1 MAQYISVKNTSS
13 RKFAIA
19 IITAICVLFLSFVF
33 SFADDSGKCY
43 YYEGLGSSDTPTKAT
58 VFNTGNVY
66 MTYSTGVAYFASAF
80 ECHYA
85 FYDNGTAVGIVLG
98 VEEIN
103 GNKFFN
109 AQIPDSEI
117 QSNSISGNASV
128 LNFSQYSNGYYFA
141 TTSRNKANGNTE
153 LSSWIEPYA
162 SVDDAV
168 SALAYGIEFGFEDE
182 GSFWSGSATVSVE
195 AGCVAYILVDGGTA
209 TLTTTFPELS
219 KLSRPLWTS
228 GSTYSFENDLP
239 SSGKVFSST
248 SGTLIDWLIPASAK
262 TDLLGRSYQG
272 GRPLSDL
279 PSGQY
284 LVVYNPV
291 YRGYDDKG
299 VGIMSPTIYV
309 SLSNYGAVRQF
320 RLTASYNGG
329 LIESTSDD
337 GYSSWFDSIGEEELD
352 ANGNPIYV
360 EHLANGTTQTAISI
374 PAGGGNIV
382 INGDNADN
390 SIGGLLDRLL
400 SLLTAPIK
408 YIERLYN
415 SAIQFFDYLSSL
427 WGWLPVEVTSI
438 IGAAL
443 AVLVVIGVVK
453 FLWK

>member
-1 MAQYISVKNTSS
+1 MAQYISVK
-13 RKFAIA
+13 RKQQINKHAPLAFML
-19 IITAICVLFLSFVF
+19 CLLFLFSSFTF
-33 SFADDSGKCY
+33 SFADSLVELPIYSSGMSADN
-43 YYEGLGSSDTPTKAT
+43 GILLNQSGSSNNTSYASTKDDT
-58 VFNTGNVY
+58 F
-66 MTYSTGVAYFASAF
+66 
-80 ECHYA
+80 
-85 FYDNGTAVGIVLG
+85 L
-98 VEEIN
+98 
-103 GNKFFN
+103 FFLPN
-109 AQIPDSEI
+109 
-117 QSNSISGNASV
+117 SNSPDTYYTIGMICSGSGISA
-128 LNFSQYSNGYYFA
+128 YSNTYYNNSWHSW
-141 TTSRNKANGNTE
+141 TSINTNNQQYD
-153 LSSWIEPYA
+153 S
-162 SVDDAV
+162 
-168 SALAYGIEFGFEDE
+168 EFGFYFLTLGAAQISIVNSSIPYYTTSKAAIEATFNSLTGG
-182 GSFWSGSATVSVE
+182 GSWSGSATVSVE

-209 TLTTTFPELS
+209 TLSTTFPELS

-239 SSGKVFSST
+239 SSGKVFSSS

-309 SLSNYGAVRQF
+309 SLSNYGAVRQY

-352 ANGNPIYV
+352 ANGNPLYI

-374 PAGGGNIV
+374 PSGGGNIV

-390 SIGGLLDRLL
+390 SIGGLLERLL

-415 SAIQFFDYLSSL
+415 SAVQFFDYLSSL

>member
-1 MAQYISVKNTSS
+1 MAQYISVK
-13 RKFAIA
+13 RKQQTNKHAPLAIML
-19 IITAICVLFLSFVF
+19 CLLFLLSSFSF
-33 SFADDSGKCY
+33 SFADDVEFPALTLQPTNSVDY
-43 YYEGLGSSDTPTKAT
+43 AYE
-58 VFNTGNVY
+58 
-66 MTYSTGVAYFASAF
+66 YSTNSDASYKYKIVIYGTTTDDYSMSMFAVSGTDSGVYIVCDSTFSGVKYLRYTNNSSVGSVQNLNFVQKEAYPDIYYHTVNGATYNSSHVYNIPVFETLEDGLSAF
-80 ECHYA
+80 SD
-85 FYDNGTAVGIVLG
+85 F
-98 VEEIN
+98 
-103 GNKFFN
+103 
-109 AQIPDSEI
+109 
-117 QSNSISGNASV
+117 
-128 LNFSQYSNGYYFA
+128 
-141 TTSRNKANGNTE
+141 
-153 LSSWIEPYA
+153 LSS
-162 SVDDAV
+162 S
-168 SALAYGIEFGFEDE
+168 S

-262 TDLLGRSYQG
+262 TDLLGRSYLG

-279 PSGQY
+279 PSGQF

-329 LIESTSDD
+329 LIESSSDD

-352 ANGNPIYV
+352 ANGNPIYI